1 MWSIWVKFMKKV
13 KNLATL
19 SLKIILYPAKL
30 MMNIRG
36 TSKGTTLPTIKSA
49 NLSGDDVRAWL
60 YWLAAAYVSLVRYKN
75 KSTDLI
81 STRTFIETCFK
92 DISSFTSN
100 EALSV
105 ALKDL

>member
-36 TSKGTTLPTIKSA
+36 TSKGTTLPT
-49 NLSGDDVRAWL
+49 LS
-60 YWLAAAYVSLVRYKN
+60 
-75 KSTDLI
+75 I
-81 STRTFIETCFK
+81 PI
-92 DISSFTSN
+92 
-100 EALSV
+100 ALRENPGQYSC
-105 ALKDL
+105 